1 MLGDD
6 LGRRRGHRRRVHRLE
21 RVRNGTAGARRRLL
35 DDRDATIEHPQR
47 AHRRAAER
55 AHLVREVL
63 HVPEGEL
70 ADALLHL
77 TRREL
82 AGGGRVDVDR
92 HRLVGLAQHS
102 GERVAGD
109 RARRVVG
116 ELGVELGLEVG
127 GQLATRAA
135 LRDGV
140 VDLGDHDVEIDPVR
154 RVRVAQPVTLT
165 FTGSATVPVVF
176 SGFMT
181 SNQCRCSLQS

>member
-1 MLGDD
+1 MGASTSIVTALSAWLSTPESESPVTALG
-6 LGRRRGHRRRVHRLE
+6 
-21 RVRNGTAGARRRLL
+21 
-35 DDRDATIEHPQR
+35 
-47 AHRRAAER
+47 
-55 AHLVREVL
+55 
-63 HVPEGEL
+63 
-70 ADALLHL
+70 
-77 TRREL
+77 
-82 AGGGRVDVDR
+82 
-92 HRLVGLAQHS
+92 
-102 GERVAGD
+102 
-109 RARRVVG
+109 RVVG

>member
-1 MLGDD
+1 MPA
-6 LGRRRGHRRRVHRLE
+6 V
-21 RVRNGTAGARRRLL
+21 
-35 DDRDATIEHPQR
+35 
-47 AHRRAAER
+47 
-55 AHLVREVL
+55 
-63 HVPEGEL
+63 
-70 ADALLHL
+70 
-77 TRREL
+77 
-82 AGGGRVDVDR
+82 GRVDVDR

-102 GERVAGD
+102 RERVAGD

-135 LRDGV
+135 LRDRV
-140 VDLGDHDVEIDPVR
+140 VDLGDHDVEIDLVR